1 MLNTAVNTAVD
12 FKLTIAST
20 ISVSIITRRDI
31 PEISVKY
38 LGLKTVKLFYK
49 HVKGLIAV
57 KMHYYI

>member
-1 MLNTAVNTAVD
+1 MLNTAVD

-20 ISVSIITRRDI
+20 ISLSIITRREI
-31 PEISVKY
+31 PEISVNY

-49 HVKGLIAV
+49 HGKGVSAV